1 MSETIVK
8 LEDVVKNY
16 RMGKTEVKALR
27 GTSLEVKRGDFMAVM
42 GPSGSGKTT
51 ILNLMGCL
59 DKPTRGIVLFEGK
72 DTSKLNSNRLADI
85 RKTKIGFV
93 FQHFNL
99 IPVLTAFENVEFP
112 LLLKKMDK
120 TERVK
125 RVKSLFEAVGLGDK
139 MSHKPFELSGGEQ
152 QRVAISRALAHKP
165 DIVLADEPTG
175 DLDSETGNEIIKLM
189 RKINEEGTTFVFT
202 THDPTIVEHANRVI
216 KVRDGIAIERD
227 RETRF

>member
-112 LLLKKMDK
+112 LLLRKMDK

-125 RVKSLFEAVGLGDK
+125 RVKSLLEVVGLGDK
-139 MSHKPFELSGGEQ
+139 MTHRPFELSGGEQ
-152 QRVAISRALAHKP
+152 QRVAITRALAHKP

-175 DLDSETGNEIIKLM
+175 DLDSKTGHEIIQLM

-202 THDPTIVEHANRVI
+202 SHDPTIVEHANRVI
-216 KVRDGIAIERD
+216 KVRDGITVE
-227 RETRF
+227 

>member
-8 LEDVVKNY
+8 LENVVKNY
-16 RMGKTEVKALR
+16 RLGETEVKALR

-51 ILNLMGCL
+51 LLNLMGCL
-59 DKPTRGIVLFEGK
+59 DKPTRGVVLFEGK

-85 RKTKIGFV
+85 RKNKIGFV

-99 IPVLTAFENVEFP
+99 IPVLTAFENAEFP
-112 LLLKKMDK
+112 LLLRKMDK
-120 TERVK
+120 TERIK

-139 MSHKPFELSGGEQ
+139 MTHKPVELSGGEQ
-152 QRVAISRALAHKP
+152 QRVAITRALAHKP

-175 DLDSETGNEIIKLM
+175 DLDSETGNEIIQLM

-216 KVRDGIAIERD
+216 KVRDGIAVEQN
-227 RETRF
+227 RET